1 MANFEKIRVDELVPE
16 QLRETAKNLIDFL
29 KVYYSETAN
38 PTTFIDFL
46 TKNRDVDQLTNEKFL
61 DALAQTVAAGVPDS
75 AVVQKSFLLKR
86 LVDYYNLKGTER
98 SIIIFFQL
106 FYDKVVTVYYPWEN
120 VFETSSSRFSEN
132 KAIRIKKVD
141 GVDLQDIVGQ
151 TIEQKN
157 EFGLV
162 LAQGKVKGFTIEQYD
177 ETLHNIDFD
186 AGTTAG
192 LFLENEKIYFNG
204 VEYGSAYKSL
214 QEIEV
219 IDGGKGYELNDVL
232 FLDYEP
238 LSTFKARVISADS
251 EGQILKFQIIERGS
265 GTSNGLDEFKRDGQ
279 ISYRI
284 RRNIDSS
291 IVNPTE
297 TNPPLNINLK
307 FSVLISKPA
316 NAQEKNK
323 SVLSS
328 NIVLQDG
335 KYYNKFA
342 YEINTNIPFESYR
355 QSYSDLIHPAGYN
368 VFNNL
373 KIESVPPIDFRPR
386 LSKVEIASLLSQTF
400 APGGSN
406 RDYSIYGD
414 SPNNYSPD
422 EKVNFSPFE
431 SVARDNY
438 TFYQSPQDS
447 NTFLIPIYGDSNTT
461 PKMGY
466 FLEDFVSHPVI
477 LRNLNVSNVK
487 PGLVGVYE
495 PGADLSPQFIN
506 HINVRLN
513 ARKGAGTEMSHA
525 NYSPVHPAKGKI
537 YNYNYWYKSTHP
549 RTIIMRDSTSPN
561 ALWLVFSHNAGSTSL
576 VPSGYSE
583 ISSTDLPPTSS
594 WKSEGSISFSPSTSF
609 SYGNIVSNDKFVTEF
624 R

>member
-46 TKNRDVDQLTNEKFL
+46 TKNRDVDQLSDEKFL

-106 FYDKVVTVYYPWEN
+106 FYDKVVTVYYPWKN
-120 VFETSSSRFSEN
+120 VFETSAARYSEN
-132 KAIRIKKVD
+132 KSIRIKKKD
-141 GVDLQDIVGQ
+141 GADLNDLIGK

-162 LAQGKVKGFTIEQYD
+162 LAQGKVKSFSVEQFD
-177 ETLHNIDFD
+177 ETLHILDFD
-186 AGTTAG
+186 VGTTAG
-192 LFLENEKIYFNG
+192 LFVENEKIYFDNT
-204 VEYGSAYKSL
+204 EYGSAYKSL

-219 IDGGKGYELNDVL
+219 ISGGQGYEIGDIL
-232 FLDYEP
+232 FLDFEP
-238 LSTFKARVISADS
+238 LASFKAKVVSTNS
-251 EGQILKFQIIERGS
+251 QGEILKFSIIERGS
-265 GTSNGLDEFKRDGQ
+265 GTSNGLDEFKRNDS

-284 RRNIDSS
+284 RKKDGTIS
-291 IVNPTE
+291 NPTE
-297 TNPPLNINLK
+297 LNPPLQLNLK
-307 FSVLISKPA
+307 FSILITNPA
-316 NAQEKNK
+316 SAQEKNK
-323 SVLSS
+323 SILSS

-335 KYYNKFA
+335 RYYNKFA
-342 YEINTNIPFESYR
+342 YEINSNIPYESYR
-355 QSYSDLIHPAGYN
+355 QAFGDLIHPAGYN

-373 KIESVPPIDFRPR
+373 RIESVPPIDFRPR
-386 LSKVEIASLLSQTF
+386 VSRVEIQSLLSQVF

-406 RDYSIYGD
+406 RDYSVYGD

-466 FLEDFVSHPVI
+466 FLEDFVGHGPI
-477 LRNLNVSNVK
+477 LRNLEVTNAGASLA
-487 PGLVGVYE
+487 GIYE

-513 ARKGAGTEMSHA
+513 ARKGGGTELTHA
-525 NYSPVHPAKGKI
+525 NYSPIQPVKGKI
-537 YNYNYWYKSTHP
+537 YNYNYWYKGTHP
-549 RTIIMRDSTSPN
+549 RAIIMRDSTSPN
-561 ALWLVFSHNAGSTSL
+561 AIWQVFSHNAGSTSL
-576 VPSGYSE
+576 IDAGYSSPSILE
-583 ISSTDLPPTSS
+583 LPPTGN
-594 WKSEGSISFSPSTSF
+594 WKKSGSTSFTPSTSF